1 MNDSEVTAK
10 EKREAEALAR
20 ALEGDGSAENVPSD
34 ALEVAGLLRVSGE
47 DTGLS
52 DVRRDAVL
60 KKLLARAAPGKR
72 QVPWLRWLV
81 PAGGLAAAVA
91 IFALTLTAR
100 IHPAPLPRPG
110 KELIEAQASVASGN
124 GQAVAVLRDRMRQ
137 YRREIY
143 KTLAEHYKG

>member
-1 MNDSEVTAK
+1 MNDSEVTEK

-20 ALEGDGSAENVPSD
+20 ALDGDGSAENVPSD

-47 DTGLS
+47 DAGLS

-60 KKLLARAAPGKR
+60 KKLLASVEPVKR

-91 IFALTLTAR
+91 IFALTFTAR
-100 IHPAPLPRPG
+100 VGPAPLPLPD
-110 KELIEAQASVASGN
+110 KELIEAQASVAAGN
-124 GQAVAVLRDRMRQ
+124 REAVAVLRDRMQQ

-143 KTLAEHYKG
+143 KTLAEHYRG

>member
-1 MNDSEVTAK
+1 MNDGEATAK

-20 ALEGDGSAENVPSD
+20 VLEGDESAENIPAD

-47 DTGLS
+47 DAGLS
-52 DVRRDAVL
+52 DERRDAIL
-60 KKLLARAAPGKR
+60 KKVFIFAEPEKR
-72 QVPWLRWLV
+72 QVPWLLWLV

-100 IHPAPLPRPG
+100 IGPAPLPLPD
-110 KELIEAQASVASGN
+110 KELIEAQASVAAGN
-124 GQAVAVLRDRMRQ
+124 RQAVAVLRDRMRQ

-143 KTLAEHYKG
+143 KTLAEHYRG